1 MTEIEKF
8 YNSFKKEI
16 SSLQF
21 AAENGESQE
30 QSFTRVCLDML
41 VRANETDNAVVAYDE
56 KALGTKKQH
65 KINGY
70 AISETCDTVD
80 LFISVYEPSDTIEY
94 IDKQSIDRACI
105 RIINFFSKAYYG
117 HYENELAETSSVF
130 EFAHQL
136 ANSTEIRKNLIR
148 VNAFILTNAR
158 YKGEIPEPKDISGQ
172 KIFIQVIDIEKL
184 YNMSEQS
191 RLPILLDLKEFHIEP
206 RCMQISTG
214 SDVYDGYLTYVPGV
228 FLASLYEQYGFKL
241 LEQNVRS
248 FLQFKG
254 GINRGIKETV
264 LTQPS
269 MFFAYNNGI
278 SATADAI
285 VLDESKTII
294 EKINNLQIVN
304 GGQTTATLFYVSKDA
319 KANLEKVL
327 VPMKISV
334 IKKVDESYEIVKNI
348 SKYANTQNKINDA
361 DLSANDPIFVEIEK
375 LSRYMLTPM
384 TIDSNQ
390 QHYWFFDRISRQ
402 YDNLL
407 AQNSKSKSRK
417 KRFLLKYPKHCKFT
431 KYELAKYYNSC
442 CEVEIGGKIIVGPH
456 CVVDGNEVNFRA
468 FRDNIMPNLKI
479 NAIFFEDLIAKAILF
494 KEVDKRHGTKRSKT
508 PPIGDMKQVM
518 VPYSI
523 ALLQIATGGC
533 LNWEKIW
540 KNQKISS
547 ELSDYMYN
555 LMVKLNQFLK
565 DNTPRSNIIEWGTKE
580 DCWRLVK
587 EKFEIPSI
595 DIIKNDICTKEEME
609 QRYLDKD
616 SSDAERRAIELQL
629 VTSIAGETWIKVAEW
644 GKFSGCLSLSDQ
656 NTARNIAHKI
666 KFDYQLN
673 QRDVSKGLLIYEIVC
688 RNDYEVFEEDIKNGT
703 ACDIIPKDLIIK
715 MLTWEKS
722 IVILEGWQFKILQQA
737 VKDGYISKFRAA
749 ELLFLK
755 KLLSD
760 NGF

>member
-1 MTEIEKF
+1 
-8 YNSFKKEI
+8 
-16 SSLQF
+16 
-21 AAENGESQE
+21 
-30 QSFTRVCLDML
+30 
-41 VRANETDNAVVAYDE
+41 
-56 KALGTKKQH
+56 
-65 KINGY
+65 
-70 AISETCDTVD
+70 
-80 LFISVYEPSDTIEY
+80 
-94 IDKQSIDRACI
+94 
-105 RIINFFSKAYYG
+105 
-117 HYENELAETSSVF
+117 
-130 EFAHQL
+130 
-136 ANSTEIRKNLIR
+136 
-148 VNAFILTNAR
+148 
-158 YKGEIPEPKDISGQ
+158 
-172 KIFIQVIDIEKL
+172 
-184 YNMSEQS
+184 
-191 RLPILLDLKEFHIEP
+191 
-206 RCMQISTG
+206 
-214 SDVYDGYLTYVPGV
+214 
-228 FLASLYEQYGFKL
+228 
-241 LEQNVRS
+241 
-248 FLQFKG
+248 
-254 GINRGIKETV
+254 
-264 LTQPS
+264 
-269 MFFAYNNGI
+269 
-278 SATADAI
+278 
-285 VLDESKTII
+285 
-294 EKINNLQIVN
+294 
-304 GGQTTATLFYVSKDA
+304 
-319 KANLEKVL
+319 
-327 VPMKISV
+327 MKISV